1 MNRALPPG
9 NRGHQIAA
17 SRRPP
22 GHRGT
27 LSGANGLVVRVAAD
41 RESAATPAAAF
52 TVIKH
57 GGFARLWRETPCA
70 SANSRKG
77 DER

>member
-9 NRGHQIAA
+9 DCGRQSSAA
-17 SRRPP
+17 GRTPR
-22 GHRGT
+22 HRGT
-27 LSGANGLVVRVAAD
+27 LSGANGLVVGVAAD
-41 RESAATPAAAF
+41 RESAASAAAAF

-57 GGFARLWRETPCA
+57 GGLARFWCETPCA
-70 SANSRKG
+70 SASSRKG